1 MSGKPTF
8 WQLYKRTINKLDERH
23 LGEALELL
31 QELANV
37 LGDWKLLDEVADVN
51 SAYGLLLY
59 YMEQGNNDPAREQQ
73 HTNFIATCYNIAE
86 KAAQTERALVTGT
99 SARMRSI
106 SEILKDMENLEL
118 KNITSEPCEEDAN
131 KHVELYTELFN
142 ASYDSFLWNDEA
154 AAQAQE
160 VIDSAL
166 IAENDKVLM
175 ASGLFINCLQAF
187 DARKI
192 IFFADNYST
201 ATSSML
207 RIRMLV
213 AVAFTL
219 YTYRN
224 RLFAYPVITSKLKD
238 LCNNPRFTT
247 DMQNLQK
254 LIIESLST
262 HEVDRKM
269 REEIIPA
276 MLKSHNFNPEKFGID
291 SLEEISESN
300 PEWKNFEQQVGKL
313 AELEAA
319 GADIYYSTFSTLKRY
334 PFFNNA
340 ANWLYPFEEN
350 HPGIPKQIRKT
361 GLKGIANA
369 LLKSDVLCDSDKYSF
384 CMLTTQMTDVQ
395 VNMIISQLPE
405 MGGYDTA
412 IAQTSES
419 TCRNYLRNLFRFF
432 YLYSG
437 KSKPANPF
445 ETDMSLLDCN
455 ELAEAFKDKTEI
467 NKISAYAIKKGKY
480 DMAISFL
487 LLSETKGFA
496 DSEVYQELGFCY
508 QKKKSYFDAI
518 AAYEKANALSGDSKW
533 TLQHLAQTNRIVG
546 NYKDAL
552 NYYRLLETAKGEDA
566 KIAFRCG
573 ECLVHLESYD
583 DAMHEFFK
591 AEYLNPD
598 MTAATRAIAWCS
610 ILTDDIK
617 QARKYYDKLLLKEE
631 QGEDLLNAGHAA
643 WIDGDTKAAVEL
655 YSRAYAE
662 LKREEF
668 LKRML
673 SDKEILKTHG
683 ISNYDITFMSD
694 IVIRK
699 KE

>member
-73 HTNFIATCYNIAE
+73 HTNFIAACYNIAE
-86 KAAQTERALVTGT
+86 RAAQTERALVTGT

-219 YTYRN
+219 YTYRK

-412 IAQTSES
+412 IAQTAES

-668 LKRML
+668 LKRMQ

>member
-8 WQLYKRTINKLDERH
+8 WQLYKRTIKKLDERH

-73 HTNFIATCYNIAE
+73 HTNFIAACYNIAE

-166 IAENDKVLM
+166 IAENDKILM
-175 ASGLFINCLQAF
+175 TSGLFINCLQAF

-219 YTYRN
+219 YTYRK

-247 DMQNLQK
+247 NMQNLQK

-591 AEYLNPD
+591 AEYLDPD

-668 LKRML
+668 LKRMQ

>member
-8 WQLYKRTINKLDERH
+8 WQLYKITINKLDERH

-166 IAENDKVLM
+166 IAENDKALM
-175 ASGLFINCLQAF
+175 TSGLFINCLQAF
-187 DARKI
+187 DSRKI

-224 RLFAYPVITSKLKD
+224 RLFAYPAITSKLKD

-668 LKRML
+668 LKRMQ

>member
-166 IAENDKVLM
+166 IAENDKILM
-175 ASGLFINCLQAF
+175 TSGLFINCLQAF

-219 YTYRN
+219 YTYRK

-552 NYYRLLETAKGEDA
+552 NYYRLLETAKREDA

-668 LKRML
+668 LKRMQ

>member
-166 IAENDKVLM
+166 IAENDKILM

-224 RLFAYPVITSKLKD
+224 RLFAYPAITSKLKD

-340 ANWLYPFEEN
+340 ANWLHPFEEN

-384 CMLTTQMTDVQ
+384 CMLTTQMTDGQ

-668 LKRML
+668 LKRMQ

>member
-166 IAENDKVLM
+166 IAENDKILM
-175 ASGLFINCLQAF
+175 TSGLFINCLQAF

-213 AVAFTL
+213 AMAFTL
-219 YTYRN
+219 YTYRK

-668 LKRML
+668 LKRMQ

>member
-166 IAENDKVLM
+166 IAENDKILM
-175 ASGLFINCLQAF
+175 TSGLFINCLQAF

-224 RLFAYPVITSKLKD
+224 RLFAYPAITSKLKD

-384 CMLTTQMTDVQ
+384 CMLTTQMTVGQ

-617 QARKYYDKLLLKEE
+617 ESIKKFLSQCDLAKFTQQHFDNDTRLKLYQQAKDVIQSADKLLQIQTEIDRSSKE
-631 QGEDLLNAGHAA
+631 
-643 WIDGDTKAAVEL
+643 K
-655 YSRAYAE
+655 
-662 LKREEF
+662 
-668 LKRML
+668 
-673 SDKEILKTHG
+673 
-683 ISNYDITFMSD
+683 
-694 IVIRK
+694 
-699 KE
+699 

>member
-166 IAENDKVLM
+166 IAENDKILM

-219 YTYRN
+219 YTYRK

-384 CMLTTQMTDVQ
+384 CMLTTQMTDGQ

-668 LKRML
+668 LKRMQ

>member
-37 LGDWKLLDEVADVN
+37 LSDWKLLDEVADVN

-142 ASYDSFLWNDEA
+142 ASYDSFLWNDEV

-166 IAENDKVLM
+166 IAENDKILM
-175 ASGLFINCLQAF
+175 TSGLFINCLQAF

-224 RLFAYPVITSKLKD
+224 RLFAYPAITSKLKD

-668 LKRML
+668 LKRMQ

>member
-166 IAENDKVLM
+166 IAENDKALM
-175 ASGLFINCLQAF
+175 TSGLFINCLQAF

-201 ATSSML
+201 TTSSIL

-224 RLFAYPVITSKLKD
+224 RLFAYPAITSKLKD

-384 CMLTTQMTDVQ
+384 CMLTTQMTDGQ

-643 WIDGDTKAAVEL
+643 WIDGDIKAAVEL

-668 LKRML
+668 LKRMQ

>member
-384 CMLTTQMTDVQ
+384 CMLTTQMTDGQ

-445 ETDMSLLDCN
+445 ETDISLLDCN

-668 LKRML
+668 LKRMQ

>member
-73 HTNFIATCYNIAE
+73 HTNFIAACYNIAE

-224 RLFAYPVITSKLKD
+224 RLFAYPAITSKLKD
-238 LCNNPRFTT
+238 LCNDPRFTT

-668 LKRML
+668 LKRMQ

>member
-166 IAENDKVLM
+166 IAENDKILM
-175 ASGLFINCLQAF
+175 TSGLFINCLQAF

-224 RLFAYPVITSKLKD
+224 RLFAYPAITSKLKD

-384 CMLTTQMTDVQ
+384 CMLTTQMTDGQ

-467 NKISAYAIKKGKY
+467 NKISAYAIKKEKY

-668 LKRML
+668 LKRMQ

>member
-175 ASGLFINCLQAF
+175 TSGLFINCLQAF

-384 CMLTTQMTDVQ
+384 CMLTTQMTDGQ

-668 LKRML
+668 LKRMQ

>member
-73 HTNFIATCYNIAE
+73 HTNFIAACYNIAE

-219 YTYRN
+219 YTYRK
-224 RLFAYPVITSKLKD
+224 RLFAYPAITSKLKD

-384 CMLTTQMTDVQ
+384 CMLTTQMTDGQ

-668 LKRML
+668 LKRMQ

>member
-166 IAENDKVLM
+166 IAENDKILM

-276 MLKSHNFNPEKFGID
+276 MLKSHNFNPEKFGIN

-350 HPGIPKQIRKT
+350 HPDIPKQIRKT

-668 LKRML
+668 LKRMQ

>member
-31 QELANV
+31 QELANA

-166 IAENDKVLM
+166 IAENDKALM
-175 ASGLFINCLQAF
+175 TSGLFINCLQAF
-187 DARKI
+187 DSRKI

-224 RLFAYPVITSKLKD
+224 RLFAYPAITSKLKD

-276 MLKSHNFNPEKFGID
+276 MLKSHNFNPEKFGIN

-668 LKRML
+668 LKRMQ

>member
-166 IAENDKVLM
+166 IAENDKILM

-224 RLFAYPVITSKLKD
+224 RLFAYPAITSKLKD

-384 CMLTTQMTDVQ
+384 CMLTTQMTDEQ

-668 LKRML
+668 LKRMQ

>member
-73 HTNFIATCYNIAE
+73 HTNFIAACYNIAE

-166 IAENDKVLM
+166 IAENDKILM
-175 ASGLFINCLQAF
+175 TSGLFINCLQAF

-219 YTYRN
+219 YTYRK

-384 CMLTTQMTDVQ
+384 CMLTTQMTDGQ

-643 WIDGDTKAAVEL
+643 WIDGDIKAAVEL

-668 LKRML
+668 LKRMQ

>member
-160 VIDSAL
+160 VIDSVL
-166 IAENDKVLM
+166 IAENDKILM
-175 ASGLFINCLQAF
+175 TSGLFINCLQAF

-219 YTYRN
+219 YTYRK

-384 CMLTTQMTDVQ
+384 CMLTTQMTDGQ

-591 AEYLNPD
+591 AEYLDPD

-668 LKRML
+668 LKRMQ

>member
-166 IAENDKVLM
+166 IAENDKALM
-175 ASGLFINCLQAF
+175 TSGLFINCLQAF

-276 MLKSHNFNPEKFGID
+276 MLKSHNFNPEKFGIN

-384 CMLTTQMTDVQ
+384 CMLTTQMTDGQ

-668 LKRML
+668 LKRMQ

>member
-192 IFFADNYST
+192 IFFTDNYST

-219 YTYRN
+219 YTYRK

-668 LKRML
+668 LKRMQ

>member
-166 IAENDKVLM
+166 IAENDKALM
-175 ASGLFINCLQAF
+175 TSGLFINCLQAF

-224 RLFAYPVITSKLKD
+224 RLFAYPAITSKLKD

-384 CMLTTQMTDVQ
+384 CMLTTQMTDGQ

-668 LKRML
+668 LKRMQ

>member
-219 YTYRN
+219 YTYRK
-224 RLFAYPVITSKLKD
+224 RLFAYPAITSKLKD

-384 CMLTTQMTDVQ
+384 CMLTTQMTDGQ

-668 LKRML
+668 LKRMQ

>member
-166 IAENDKVLM
+166 IAENDKALM
-175 ASGLFINCLQAF
+175 TSGLFINCLQAF

-219 YTYRN
+219 YTYRK

-384 CMLTTQMTDVQ
+384 CMLTTQMTDGQ

-668 LKRML
+668 LKRMQ

>member
-160 VIDSAL
+160 VIDSVL
-166 IAENDKVLM
+166 IAENDKILM
-175 ASGLFINCLQAF
+175 TSGLFINCLQAF

-238 LCNNPRFTT
+238 LCNNPRFTI

-384 CMLTTQMTDVQ
+384 CMLTTQMTDGQ

-617 QARKYYDKLLLKEE
+617 QARKYYDKLLLKEK

-668 LKRML
+668 LKRMQ

>member
-166 IAENDKVLM
+166 IAENDKILM
-175 ASGLFINCLQAF
+175 TSGLFINCLQAF

-219 YTYRN
+219 YTYRK

-238 LCNNPRFTT
+238 LCNNPRFTI

-384 CMLTTQMTDVQ
+384 CMLTTQMTDGQ

-668 LKRML
+668 LKRMQ

>member
-1 MSGKPTF
+1 
-8 WQLYKRTINKLDERH
+8 
-23 LGEALELL
+23 
-31 QELANV
+31 
-37 LGDWKLLDEVADVN
+37 
-51 SAYGLLLY
+51 
-59 YMEQGNNDPAREQQ
+59 
-73 HTNFIATCYNIAE
+73 
-86 KAAQTERALVTGT
+86 
-99 SARMRSI
+99 
-106 SEILKDMENLEL
+106 
-118 KNITSEPCEEDAN
+118 
-131 KHVELYTELFN
+131 
-142 ASYDSFLWNDEA
+142 
-154 AAQAQE
+154 
-160 VIDSAL
+160 
-166 IAENDKVLM
+166 
-175 ASGLFINCLQAF
+175 
-187 DARKI
+187 
-192 IFFADNYST
+192 
-201 ATSSML
+201 
-207 RIRMLV
+207 
-213 AVAFTL
+213 
-219 YTYRN
+219 
-224 RLFAYPVITSKLKD
+224 
-238 LCNNPRFTT
+238 
-247 DMQNLQK
+247 
-254 LIIESLST
+254 
-262 HEVDRKM
+262 
-269 REEIIPA
+269 
-276 MLKSHNFNPEKFGID
+276 
-291 SLEEISESN
+291 
-300 PEWKNFEQQVGKL
+300 
-313 AELEAA
+313 
-319 GADIYYSTFSTLKRY
+319 
-334 PFFNNA
+334 
-340 ANWLYPFEEN
+340 
-350 HPGIPKQIRKT
+350 
-361 GLKGIANA
+361 
-369 LLKSDVLCDSDKYSF
+369 
-384 CMLTTQMTDVQ
+384 MTDVQ

-552 NYYRLLETAKGEDA
+552 NYYRLLETAKREDA

-610 ILTDDIK
+610 IPTDDIK

-668 LKRML
+668 LKRMQ

>member
-73 HTNFIATCYNIAE
+73 HANFIATCYNIAE

-166 IAENDKVLM
+166 IAENDKILM
-175 ASGLFINCLQAF
+175 TSGLFINCLQAF

-219 YTYRN
+219 YTYRK

-276 MLKSHNFNPEKFGID
+276 MLKSHNFNPEKFGIN

-350 HPGIPKQIRKT
+350 HPGIPKQISKT

-384 CMLTTQMTDVQ
+384 CMLTTQMTDGQ

-668 LKRML
+668 LKRMQ

>member
-73 HTNFIATCYNIAE
+73 HTNFIAACYNIAE

-99 SARMRSI
+99 SVRMRSI

-219 YTYRN
+219 YTYRK

-384 CMLTTQMTDVQ
+384 CMLTTQMTDGQ

-668 LKRML
+668 LKRMQ

>member
-160 VIDSAL
+160 VIDSVL
-166 IAENDKVLM
+166 IAENDKILM
-175 ASGLFINCLQAF
+175 TSGLFINCLQAF

-238 LCNNPRFTT
+238 LCNNPRFTI

-384 CMLTTQMTDVQ
+384 CMLTTQMTDGQ

-496 DSEVYQELGFCY
+496 DSEVYQKLGFCY

-668 LKRML
+668 LKRMQ

>member
-175 ASGLFINCLQAF
+175 TSGLFINCLQAF
-187 DARKI
+187 DSRKI

-224 RLFAYPVITSKLKD
+224 RLFAYPAITSKLKD

-276 MLKSHNFNPEKFGID
+276 MLKSHNFNPEKFGIN

-668 LKRML
+668 LKRMQ

>member
-73 HTNFIATCYNIAE
+73 HTNFIAACYNIAE

-166 IAENDKVLM
+166 IAENDKILM
-175 ASGLFINCLQAF
+175 TSGLFINCLQAF

-219 YTYRN
+219 YTYRK

-238 LCNNPRFTT
+238 LYNNPRFTT

-668 LKRML
+668 LKRMQ

>member
-166 IAENDKVLM
+166 IAENDKILM
-175 ASGLFINCLQAF
+175 TSGLFINCLQAF

-219 YTYRN
+219 YTYRK

-384 CMLTTQMTDVQ
+384 CMLTTQMTDGQ

>member
-73 HTNFIATCYNIAE
+73 HTNFIAACYNIAE

-166 IAENDKVLM
+166 IAENDKALM
-175 ASGLFINCLQAF
+175 TSGLFINCLQAF
-187 DARKI
+187 DSRKI

-224 RLFAYPVITSKLKD
+224 RLFAYPAITSKLKD

-384 CMLTTQMTDVQ
+384 CMLTTQMTDGQ

-668 LKRML
+668 LKRMQ

>member
-166 IAENDKVLM
+166 IAENDKILM
-175 ASGLFINCLQAF
+175 TSGLFINCLQAF

-224 RLFAYPVITSKLKD
+224 RLFAYPAITSKLKD

-552 NYYRLLETAKGEDA
+552 NYYRLLETANGEDA

-668 LKRML
+668 LKRMQ

>member
-73 HTNFIATCYNIAE
+73 HTNFIAACYNIAE

-533 TLQHLAQTNRIVG
+533 TVQHLAQTNRIVG

-668 LKRML
+668 LKRMQ

>member
-166 IAENDKVLM
+166 IAENDKILM
-175 ASGLFINCLQAF
+175 TSGLFINCLQAF

-224 RLFAYPVITSKLKD
+224 RLFAYPAITSKLKD

-384 CMLTTQMTDVQ
+384 CMLTTQMTDGQ

-445 ETDMSLLDCN
+445 DTDMSLLDCN

-668 LKRML
+668 LKRMQ

>member
-166 IAENDKVLM
+166 IAENDKILM
-175 ASGLFINCLQAF
+175 TSGLFINCLQAF

-224 RLFAYPVITSKLKD
+224 RLFAYPAITSKLKD

-617 QARKYYDKLLLKEE
+617 QARKDYVQLLLKEE
-631 QGEDLLNAGHAA
+631 QGADLLFAGHAA

-668 LKRML
+668 LKRMQ

>member
-73 HTNFIATCYNIAE
+73 HTNFIAACYNIAE

-142 ASYDSFLWNDEA
+142 AAYDSFLWNDEA

-219 YTYRN
+219 YTYRK

-668 LKRML
+668 LKRMQ